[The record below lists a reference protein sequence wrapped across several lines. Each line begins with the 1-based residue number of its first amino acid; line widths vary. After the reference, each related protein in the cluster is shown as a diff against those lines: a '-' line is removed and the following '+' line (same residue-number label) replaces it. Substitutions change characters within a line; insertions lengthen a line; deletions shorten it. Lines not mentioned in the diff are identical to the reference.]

1 MLRCSRHSQQKCCKL
16 NSWGLETWLKI
27 ASDQVRKAWLTS
39 WRSKIPLVLTPHQPL
54 DRWPQLVPAWDEEAL
69 LVSMGP
75 TKLPVEKAS
84 SRRVCINGGRPGWPT
99 TFIYTQCAFLLC
111 AFIQCVFL
119 QCDQPPWC
127 ASTMCFLQ
135 CVFQKK
141 KKITFLA
148 SPLQCISGMF
158 EVFNKHL
165 EILWYFSIQYRGGR
179 SKW

>member
-1 MLRCSRHSQQKCCKL
+1 MFKTFATEIEFLR
-16 NSWGLETWLKI
+16 SWDLTEDSLRPSKEGLADLLVLKI
-27 ASDQVRKAWLTS
+27 SFD
-39 WRSKIPLVLTPHQPL
+39 PHQL
-54 DRWPQLVPAWDEEAL
+54 LEGWPQLVPAWDEEAL